1 MKNFQTLQRRLTG
14 NLPSMKILFLDF
26 DGVIAPLSFHHSS
39 SGFSSSA
46 CANVQSILVK
56 DPNVRLV
63 VSSAW
68 RRWGLEKIREI
79 LKENG
84 IDSTKVIG
92 LTEAKGGFTPEHR
105 AAQIKTWL
113 KEHPEVKSYVAVD
126 DYPLPKLDPN
136 YVKTNGYVGFT
147 QKDAE
152 IVLKIFN
159 EDKKT

>member
-1 MKNFQTLQRRLTG
+1 
-14 NLPSMKILFLDF
+14 MKIIFLDF

-39 SGFSSSA
+39 SGFSASA
-46 CANVQSILVK
+46 CANVQSVLTK

-68 RRWGLEKIREI
+68 RRWGLEEIRKI

-92 LTEAKGGFTPEHR
+92 LTEAEGGFPPEHR
-105 AAQIKTWL
+105 AVQIKTWL
-113 KEHPEVKSYVAVD
+113 KNHPEIKKYVALD
-126 DYPLPKLDPN
+126 DYPLPKLGDN
-136 YVKTNGYVGFT
+136 YLKINGYVGFT

-152 IVLKIFN
+152 IALRILS
-159 EDKKT
+159 EDK

>member
-1 MKNFQTLQRRLTG
+1 LVG
-14 NLPSMKILFLDF
+14 SSNLNSMKILFLDF
-26 DGVIAPLSFHHSS
+26 DGVIAPLSYHHSS
-39 SGFSSSA
+39 SGFSASA
-46 CANVQSILVK
+46 CANVQSILTK

-92 LTEAKGGFTPEHR
+92 ITETEGGFPPEHR
-105 AAQIKTWL
+105 AKQIKTWL
-113 KEHPEVKSYVAVD
+113 KNHPEIKVYVAVD

-136 YVKTNGYVGFT
+136 YLKCNGYVGFT

-152 IVLKIFN
+152 IALRILS
-159 EDKKT
+159 EDK

>member
-1 MKNFQTLQRRLTG
+1 MKV
-14 NLPSMKILFLDF
+14 IFLDF

-39 SGFSSSA
+39 SGFSASA
-46 CANVQSILVK
+46 CANVQSVLVK

-92 LTEAKGGFTPEHR
+92 LTEADGGFMPENR
-105 AAQIKTWL
+105 AVQIKAWL
-113 KEHPEVKSYVAVD
+113 KAHPEVKKFVALD
-126 DYPLPKLDPN
+126 DYPLPKLGDN
-136 YVKTNGYVGFT
+136 YLKINGYVGFT

-152 IVLKIFN
+152 IALRILS
-159 EDKKT
+159 EDK

>member
-1 MKNFQTLQRRLTG
+1 
-14 NLPSMKILFLDF
+14 MKILFLDF

-39 SGFSSSA
+39 SGFSASA
-46 CANVQSILVK
+46 CANVQSILTK

-92 LTEAKGGFTPEHR
+92 LTEAEGGFTPENR
-105 AAQIKTWL
+105 AKQIKTWL
-113 KEHPEVKSYVAVD
+113 KGHEEIKQFVVLD
-126 DYPLPKLDPN
+126 DYPMPKLDAN
-136 YVKTNGYVGFT
+136 YVKINGYVGFT

-152 IVLKIFN
+152 IALRILG
-159 EDKKT
+159 EDK

>member
-1 MKNFQTLQRRLTG
+1 MAIFNG
-14 NLPSMKILFLDF
+14 MKILFLDF

-39 SGFSSSA
+39 SGFSASA
-46 CANVQSILVK
+46 CANVQSILTK

-92 LTEAKGGFTPEHR
+92 LTEAEGGFTPENR
-105 AAQIKTWL
+105 AKQIKTWL
-113 KEHPEVKSYVAVD
+113 KGHEEIKQFVVLD
-126 DYPLPKLDPN
+126 DYPMPKLDAN
-136 YVKTNGYVGFT
+136 YVKINGYVGFT

-152 IVLKIFN
+152 IALRI
-159 EDKKT
+159 

>member
-1 MKNFQTLQRRLTG
+1 
-14 NLPSMKILFLDF
+14 MKIIFLDF

-39 SGFSSSA
+39 SGFSASA
-46 CANVQSILVK
+46 CNNVQSILVK

-92 LTEAKGGFTPEHR
+92 LTEADGGFMPENR
-105 AAQIKTWL
+105 ANQIKTWL
-113 KEHPEVKSYVAVD
+113 KAHPEVEKYVALD
-126 DYPLPKLDPN
+126 DYPLPKLGDN
-136 YVKTNGYVGFT
+136 YLKINGYVGFT

-152 IVLKIFN
+152 SALRILS
-159 EDKKT
+159 ED